1 MVVFDNDNNS
11 ARDTDSHFGSSHF
24 GSRGFPPPSLHVPG
38 RTLSGGGPR
47 FRGLPTA
54 DTCAWPSLRGPLSA
68 VPSRRPRRALRQ
80 PRRRRQPLEPRRR
93 LLPTAGRGCHRA
105 RRQRGLP
112 AAPHWGCWAASP
124 RSPWSGGRRGTK
136 SLALAIAS
144 FTPTLRDLKRR
155 ARKKNHQNSTFYI
168 YQYI

>member
-68 VPSRRPRRALRQ
+68 VPSRRPRRALR
-80 PRRRRQPLEPRRR
+80 RRRQPLEPRRR
-93 LLPTAGRGCHRA
+93 LLRRPPPRERQARTAPPAHPQCRLAGAPRPWPAGR
-105 RRQRGLP
+105 P
-112 AAPHWGCWAASP
+112 AAGRHRRLSP
-124 RSPWSGGRRGTK
+124 RYRAEPS
-136 SLALAIAS
+136 AS
-144 FTPTLRDLKRR
+144 WERVGADPAVQSD
-155 ARKKNHQNSTFYI
+155 
-168 YQYI
+168 